1 MVGKMPKVRE
11 KLGIFSVWKISVVRK
26 HSTTIIVY
34 CTLWYCSINLANGCC
49 ISDGDRF
56 VYGQRVESRV
66 HDRNNFDAVLNLQL
80 ESVLRN
86 FVHLFN
92 FICLENSGIQFGF
105 GSCIRSLKLGSCPTY
120 GGGADPPP
128 SPTLHMILN
137 NFSLLTDQVT

>member
-1 MVGKMPKVRE
+1 MVGKMSGKMPKVRE

-56 VYGQRVESRV
+56 VYGQRVESRA

-105 GSCIRSLKLGSCPTY
+105 GSCSFTKSGL
-120 GGGADPPP
+120 
-128 SPTLHMILN
+128 
-137 NFSLLTDQVT
+137 